1 MLRLMPDQT
10 GGRGFSP
17 YRAAALA
24 AIGAGALR
32 LISPF
37 LDWSSPT
44 SALEAYALVVDFGL
58 LFGLSGFYF
67 KNASRLGVLGLCGY
81 FVASA
86 GLAVIT
92 GPDGVAFGIDIY
104 AAGAHVIGIGLSVF
118 SVALLMAGVAR
129 LAAFAWIAAAVVSVA
144 GGALG
149 QGDISFM
156 IAGIAFAL
164 GFIAA
169 GVDLLRAR

>member
-1 MLRLMPDQT
+1 MAVGQRSA
-10 GGRGFSP
+10 FSP
-17 YRAAALA
+17 YPVA
-24 AIGAGALR
+24 AIAAIAAGALR
-32 LISPF
+32 LVSPF

-44 SALEAYALVVDFGL
+44 PGLEVFALVVDLGL

-67 KNASRLGVLGLCGY
+67 AKAAQLGLWGLAGY
-81 FVASA
+81 IVAA
-86 GLAVIT
+86 GGLAVIT
-92 GPDGVAFGIDIY
+92 GPDGVAFGLDIY
-104 AAGAHVIGIGLSVF
+104 AAGVHVIGIGLSVF

-129 LAAFAWIAAAVVSVA
+129 LAAFAWIAAAVIGSA
-144 GGALG
+144 GPALG

-156 IAGIAFAL
+156 IAGISFAL